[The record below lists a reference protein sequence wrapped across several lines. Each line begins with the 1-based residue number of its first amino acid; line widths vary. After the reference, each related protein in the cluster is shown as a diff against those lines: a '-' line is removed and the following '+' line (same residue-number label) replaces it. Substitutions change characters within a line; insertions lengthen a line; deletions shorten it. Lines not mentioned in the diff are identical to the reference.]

1 MQPIGALEPGGKLAS
16 RCQTPSRVHGASMS
30 VRVLG
35 PLIALCSRSSP
46 TIHFRTPLPQPF
58 RQVQGVGIV
67 QTQRF
72 PSKMDFTGVPVP
84 SPSAP
89 SASTDG
95 SLSEPMIFAQL
106 PPSSSPRPK
115 SVDPRGQLL
124 GWFNDGVQKRPAFAT
139 AATPASGPTWPSR
152 FRRVPF
158 CPSPYGAIQPAA
170 CMGCAFC
177 ASARALKCTVLFMVS
192 TMACNVVRLARV
204 QCACTSQAT

>member
-1 MQPIGALEPGGKLAS
+1 MHCAPDLRPQFTSEPLSRNHSGKCKAWAS
-16 RCQTPSRVHGASMS
+16 SRPSG
-30 VRVLG
+30 
-35 PLIALCSRSSP
+35 
-46 TIHFRTPLPQPF
+46 F
-58 RQVQGVGIV
+58 RQRWI
-67 QTQRF
+67 
-72 PSKMDFTGVPVP
+72 
-84 SPSAP
+84 SPAFLCHRLLPPPRARTEALRTYDICSAP
-89 SASTDG
+89 
-95 SLSEPMIFAQL
+95 

-115 SVDPRGQLL
+115 SVDPRRQLL